1 MYAYIWDRRTGGYIL
16 TTRAAAFTA
25 HEIRPVFAEELE
37 LTGMSERFSY
47 PKGDPRP
54 LLWAQKNVYLLNGE
68 KVAELK
74 HAQYGK
80 PLTVEYAFE
89 GKRKLKPVD
98 VDAMIKKNSAM
109 LDLIAADSVKRAKE
123 LYDKDISQ
131 CDIAYIAFSGGK
143 DSAALLNICHE
154 VLPLS
159 VPVVFSDTDMELP
172 DTYEVWDE
180 VQKRYSDREFIKARA
195 ENSAL
200 DNWRLFG
207 PPSRTIRWCC
217 SVHKSTPALMYLKEK
232 LHKSA
237 IRAMAFVGVRRDESH
252 SRSLYEDDS
261 ADGKKNASQI
271 NQMPILDWGSHELW
285 LYIFANNLIIN
296 PAYRKGFGRIGCIM
310 CPESSARHVWFV
322 NRVFEKSAKP
332 YNQIILNSSTK
343 SLKTSDD
350 KSSFIGDMNWAIRKS
365 GAVLNNSLSLPFEVS
380 ECLTTTFHSPHFSE
394 SLFYEWIKTIGTIS
408 EINEQ
413 RSLKLTNFPDSE
425 IIFSYFVENPGG
437 KIVFHFPNAEIQ
449 KKALP
454 LLRPFLRKV
463 LACVACGSCEAECR
477 QGAIVCRNGKIQ
489 INDSKCIHCKSC
501 YDIDFACWRLMSM
514 RIPEK
519 SQSTVVSINNY
530 YTFGLREKGKDRWI
544 TTLVEL
550 DDRFFPWNEV
560 HPLGNK
566 MVESAR
572 NWFIQAGLIYESNK
586 KTTPL
591 VELFRIKGGED
602 MTGWNFIWT
611 SLVNN
616 SALIKWFVNIAN
628 IGVTNTVQTL
638 SDLIAN
644 DFPSIGNSTIHGAL
658 AALKDL
664 LSKSP
669 LSGTD
674 AVTTIEMKG
683 RTVTSITRQARE
695 VSNLV
700 LLYGLY
706 LIAHKANRS
715 SFSVRELMTS
725 ELDSPYVSPL
735 VAFGIS
741 PETFKRQCEGLRSKY
756 PEYISTTFTFG
767 NDGVD
772 VHPDKYSVDDI
783 LRLAL
788 EQTEY

>member
-1 MYAYIWDRRTGGYIL
+1 MYAYIWDRRTGGYLL

-180 VQKRYSDREFIKARA
+180 VQKRYPDREFIKARA

-271 NQMPILDWGSHELW
+271 NQMPILDWGAHELW

-296 PAYRKGFGRIGCIM
+296 PAYKKGIGRIGCIM
-310 CPESSARHVWFV
+310 CPDASARYVWFANKIYPKGV
-322 NRVFEKSAKP
+322 KK
-332 YNQIILNSSTK
+332 YTDIIIDTSQK
-343 SLKTSDD
+343 AFTSDAD
-350 KSSFIGDMNWAIRKS
+350 KQLFIDKADWSARKS
-365 GAVLNNSLSLPFEVS
+365 GEVLKNTLSSPFENT
-380 ECLTTTFHSPHFSE
+380 EKLTTTFHSPFFSK
-394 SLFYEWIKTIGTIS
+394 SLFYEWIKTIGTLKETNGQQSLLLSSSS
-408 EINEQ
+408 E
-413 RSLKLTNFPDSE
+413 LE
-425 IIFSYFVENPGG
+425 ITFSYSEEKPGG
-437 KIVFHFPNAEIQ
+437 KVVFHFSNAEIQ

-454 LLRPFLRKV
+454 LIRPFLRKV
-463 LACVACGSCEAECR
+463 LSCIACGCCEAECG
-477 QGAIVCRNGKIQ
+477 QGAIICKNGKIQ
-489 INDSKCIHCKSC
+489 INESKCIHCKSC
-501 YDIDFACWRLMSM
+501 YDIELTCWRFKSMFKSENTENSM
-514 RIPEK
+514 R
-519 SQSTVVSINNY
+519 SINRYNH
-530 YTFGLREKGKDRWI
+530 FGLRQNWLSVLLEMKNS
-544 TTLVEL
+544 
-550 DDRFFPWNEV
+550 FFPWNDS

-566 MVESAR
+566 MVQSAR
-572 NWFIQAGLIYESNK
+572 AWFKEAGLTDSKQQVTPLLQIIEKFHVEDIQAWDFIWFSLSNNSLIVKWAVTQLEINHGYSRQEMFDAIQEISPELKSNSIEDGLTSLKETVSLS
-586 KTTPL
+586 PL
-591 VELFRIKGGED
+591 GGE
-602 MTGWNFIWT
+602 N
-611 SLVNN
+611 
-616 SALIKWFVNIAN
+616 
-628 IGVTNTVQTL
+628 GVGR
-638 SDLIAN
+638 I
-644 DFPSIGNSTIHGAL
+644 DF
-658 AALKDL
+658 
-664 LSKSP
+664 
-669 LSGTD
+669 
-674 AVTTIEMKG
+674 KG
-683 RTVTSITRQARE
+683 KQWVSFTRQARE

-725 ELDSPYVSPL
+725 ELDSPFVSPI

-756 PEYISTTFTFG
+756 PDYISTTFTFG

-772 VHPDKYSVDDI
+772 VYPDKYSVDDV